1 LFHTLDEVLRP
12 KDSDDCDA
20 RQELISIKKLRKG
33 DAKWSTTKQMLEWRI
48 DTTVQSTITLP
59 PHRLE
64 QLHTILTSITPDQHR
79 RVSIKKWQQMLGELR
94 AMAIAIPG
102 ARGILVTYRQ
112 HYKHGM

>member
-79 RVSIKKWQQMLGELR
+79 VSIKKWQQMLGELR